1 MSMDR
6 EEKREADEAADEALV
21 NCAHAARTWHWLWTQ
36 NELYELYGLSIGP
49 DAAARLR
56 QPPFNVLTPYQVAR
70 LRAWHA
76 AQLPLPLGTSLRL
89 AEAYVG
95 SVGNCEAESERL
107 GFGGD
112 DTRTLRK
119 IAARAGVRSELRLAT
134 LEVCCK
140 WRPAD
145 AVQAL
150 RMMTSDRPVYDDVY
164 AAFQAEMALIWPN
177 A

>member
-1 MSMDR
+1 MDGDD
-6 EEKREADEAADEALV
+6 EREADEDADEALV
-21 NCAHAARTWHWLWTQ
+21 NCAHAARTPHWMWTQ
-36 NELYELYGLSIGP
+36 NELPLLFGLSIGP
-49 DAAARLR
+49 NAAVQLR
-56 QPPFNVLTPYQVAR
+56 DPPFNVLTPYQVAR
-70 LRAWHA
+70 VRAWHA
-76 AQLPLPLGTSLRL
+76 SQPPLPLGTSLRL

-95 SVGNCEAESERL
+95 SIGSGEEDPDRY

-112 DTRTLRK
+112 DARTLRK
-119 IAARAGVRSELRLAT
+119 IAARAGVRSERRLAA

-150 RMMTSDRPVYDDVY
+150 RMMTSARPVYDDVY
-164 AAFQAEMALIWPN
+164 AAFQAEAALMWPN